1 MNKSKL
7 GVLSLIFVLLL
18 SYTVAI
24 AAAQQYTTEKTTP
37 ITIGSDGTFVAGE
50 PAVGISYEIQGTP
63 GATGSVTA
71 SVYTS
76 NPQPTATIPDGTSLV
91 HFVVVT
97 FDMNANEF
105 TSAKI
110 VIHYSDSDVSGISA
124 PYTIYKYIAD
134 TNSYMALPS
143 TVDTNAQ
150 TITVTVTSISDPL
163 FAIGGATVES
173 EGISVTSWAIIA
185 AAIIVIVVLVVFGF
199 TRLRTRVER

>member
-7 GVLSLIFVLLL
+7 GVLTLIFVLLL
-18 SYTVAI
+18 SYTVAL
-24 AAAQQYTTEKTTP
+24 AAAQYTTEKTTP

-76 NPQPTATIPDGTSLV
+76 NPQPTATIPDGTSLA

-110 VIHYSDSDVSGISA
+110 VIHYSDSDVAGISA

-134 TNSYMALPS
+134 TNSYIALPS

-150 TITVTVTSISDPL
+150 TLTVTVRSITDPL

-173 EGISVTSWAIIA
+173 EGFSAASWAIIA

>member
-18 SYTVAI
+18 SYTVAL
-24 AAAQQYTTEKTTP
+24 AAAQYTTEKTTP

-50 PAVGISYEIQGTP
+50 PAVGISYEIQGVP

-76 NPQPTATIPDGTSLV
+76 NPQPTATIPGGTSLS

-97 FDMNANEF
+97 FDMNAIEF
-105 TSAKI
+105 SSAKI
-110 VIHYSDSDVSGISA
+110 VIHYSDSDVAGISA

-143 TVDTNAQ
+143 TVDTNAK
-150 TITVTVTSISDPL
+150 TMTVTVTSITDPL

-173 EGISVTSWAIIA
+173 DGFSATSWAIIA
-185 AAIIVIVVLVVFGF
+185 VAIIVIVVLVVFGF

>member
-7 GVLSLIFVLLL
+7 GVLTLIFVLLL

-24 AAAQQYTTEKTTP
+24 AAAQYTTEKTTP
-37 ITIGSDGTFVAGE
+37 ITISSDGTFVAGE
-50 PAVGISYEIQGTP
+50 PAVGISYEIQGVP

-71 SVYTS
+71 SIYTS
-76 NPQPTATIPDGTSLV
+76 NPQPTATIPEGTSLA

-97 FDMNANEF
+97 FDMDANEF

-110 VIHYSDSDVSGISA
+110 VIHYSDSDVSGIST

-134 TNSYMALPS
+134 TNSFMALPS

-150 TITVTVTSISDPL
+150 TMTVTVTSITDPL
-163 FAIGGATVES
+163 FAIGGNTEAKS
-173 EGISVTSWAIIA
+173 DGISATSWAIIA